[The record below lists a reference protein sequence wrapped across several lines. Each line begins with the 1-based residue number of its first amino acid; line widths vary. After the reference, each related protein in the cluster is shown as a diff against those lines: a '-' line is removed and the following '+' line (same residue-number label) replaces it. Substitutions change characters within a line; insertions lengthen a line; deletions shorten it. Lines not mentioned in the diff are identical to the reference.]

1 MALPAGRYGVTKRQ
15 LNKVKNLPVNTIG
28 MIEAAAEAVTDLT
41 KSTIG
46 WLTQNELKLPYY
58 SSSVS
63 GDITATVNSDG
74 TITLSSGTAI
84 TQEILYI
91 RYKSE
96 EFKPDAGT
104 YKISK
109 GFTNGK
115 IGLVCEGYN
124 GDTLVK
130 VLASS
135 FSNDEITFDIDYVGY
150 DRISIYL
157 NIQSGA
163 VSEGITVVPILE
175 HLTVSELM
183 DTKANV
189 TALATKADN
198 SVVAPV
204 ENGATCAN
212 PDGYAVGEHFI
223 RNDAFCTAKQPISSG
238 GTLTE
243 GTNYTSGDVAQSL
256 VYTVDYAITNLSA
269 LSWNSPSGSQ
279 LSYASALPNDLLPNN
294 AKIICAIICE
304 PWGSSIDVFPFIAI
318 ASNNRNINLI
328 IKQSDTPGSGN
339 LSVRLTY
346 LLL

>member
-28 MIEAAAEAVTDLT
+28 MIEEAVESVTDLT

-46 WLTQNELKLPYY
+46 WLTQNKLKLPYY

-84 TQEILYI
+84 IQEILYI

-124 GDTLVK
+124 GDAWVK

-175 HLTVSELM
+175 HLAVSELM
-183 DTKANV
+183 DTKA
-189 TALATKADN
+189 DN
-198 SVVAPV
+198 SVIGNVESVSSSAHAYIAGQGFICDGQYRVAK
-204 ENGATCAN
+204 G
-212 PDGYAVGEHFI
+212 DGISIGDEI
-223 RNDAFCTAKQPISSG
+223 TNSNSDINPISQILTDLKIKSATFSG
-238 GTLTE
+238 T
-243 GTNYTSGDVAQSL
+243 TNSYGNKKVDTNKIIVA
-256 VYTVDYAITNLSA
+256 VKMNSA
-269 LSWNSPSGSQ
+269 L
-279 LSYASALPNDLLPNN
+279 YFA
-294 AKIICAIICE
+294 
-304 PWGSSIDVFPFIAI
+304 
-318 ASNNRNINLI
+318 NILY
-328 IKQSDTPGSGN
+328 DTNGDN
-339 LSVRLTY
+339 YVQVRLGNTGEAVTDTVVSGTY
-346 LLL
+346 YYL